1 MEKGPFYCKNLTSRI
16 LKSFSDWVTKQ
27 LGWNEVRGFS
37 ISIHSMKAM
46 SNGKLAVVGTFKV
59 SSAVP
64 VTFKYPK
71 LYSNA
76 TIRWSGE
83 KLGTEAGIIEKIVQT
98 KFANFAFEV

>member
-1 MEKGPFYCKNLTSRI
+1 MEKGPYYCKNLTDRI
-16 LKSFSDWVTKQ
+16 LKSFSDRVTKQ

-46 SNGKLAVVGTFKV
+46 NNGKLAVVGTFKV
-59 SSAVP
+59 SSTVP

-98 KFANFAFEV
+98 KSANFAFEI

>member
-1 MEKGPFYCKNLTSRI
+1 MNKSPYYCKNLTNRI
-16 LKSFSDWVTKQ
+16 LKSFSDRVTNQ

-37 ISIHSMKAM
+37 VNIKSMKTM
-46 SNGKLAVVGTFKV
+46 SSGKVSVVGTFKV
-59 SSAVP
+59 SSTEP

-83 KLGTEAGIIEKIVQT
+83 VNGTEPGITEKILQT
-98 KFANFAFEV
+98 KSANFTFEV

>member
-1 MEKGPFYCKNLTSRI
+1 MEKGPYYCKNLTNRI
-16 LKSFSDWVTKQ
+16 LKSFSDRVTKQ
-27 LGWNEVRGFS
+27 LGWNEVRSFS
-37 ISIHSMKAM
+37 IKIDSIKTM

-83 KLGTEAGIIEKIVQT
+83 KLGTEAGIIEKTLQT
-98 KFANFAFEV
+98 KSANFAFEV

>member
-1 MEKGPFYCKNLTSRI
+1 MEKGPYYCKNLTNRI
-16 LKSFSDWVTKQ
+16 LKSFSDRVTKQ
-27 LGWNEVRGFS
+27 LGWNEVRNFS
-37 ISIHSMKAM
+37 IKIDFMKAM
-46 SNGKLAVVGTFKV
+46 SNGKLLVVGTFKV

-76 TIRWSGE
+76 TICWSGE

-98 KFANFAFEV
+98 KSANFAFEI

>member
-1 MEKGPFYCKNLTSRI
+1 MEKGPYYCKNLTDRI
-16 LKSFSDWVTKQ
+16 LKSFSDRITKQ

-37 ISIHSMKAM
+37 IKIDYMKAM
-46 SNGKLAVVGTFKV
+46 NNGKLAVVGTFKV
-59 SSAVP
+59 SSIVP

-83 KLGTEAGIIEKIVQT
+83 TTGTEAGIIEKILQT
-98 KFANFAFEV
+98 QSANFAFEV

>member
-1 MEKGPFYCKNLTSRI
+1 MEKGPYYCKNLTDRI
-16 LKSFSDWVTKQ
+16 LKSFSDRVTKQ

-37 ISIHSMKAM
+37 IKIDSMKAM
-46 SNGKLAVVGTFKV
+46 NNGKLAVVGTFKV

-83 KLGTEAGIIEKIVQT
+83 TTGTEAGIIEKILQT
-98 KFANFAFEV
+98 KSANFAFEV

>member
-1 MEKGPFYCKNLTSRI
+1 MEKGPYYCKNLTSRI
-16 LKSFSDWVTKQ
+16 LKSFSDRVTKQ

-37 ISIHSMKAM
+37 INIHSMKTM
-46 SNGKLAVVGTFKV
+46 NSGKLAVVGTFKV
-59 SSAVP
+59 SSAAP

-83 KLGTEAGIIEKIVQT
+83 KLGTEAGLTEKTLQT
-98 KFANFAFEV
+98 KSANFIFEI